1 VGNWVN
7 RESGKMRIKT
17 ILFATLV
24 FQTAVLFGGER
35 QKSSDIVVYLR
46 PEMSQ
51 FWSTATNSTI
61 ALPIDFPE
69 GVESATLEVSG
80 LGYFKTYQITES
92 SDYLLQLSEPASPQT
107 ENVYDLKLTYDN
119 VIVRTARL
127 GCVMS
132 YSSTAR
138 ARTRCILS
146 SEASEWSKIKYRSV
160 IQIPYGMTEFG
171 YQVNGGETITVDTG
185 SGNIASW
192 YAFGPV
198 KRGDQVALSVVIED
212 AVYDAFLFG
221 WGEGFFL
228 HIR

>member
-1 VGNWVN
+1 
-7 RESGKMRIKT
+7 MRIKT

-92 SDYLLQLSEPASPQT
+92 SDYLLQLPEPASPQT
-107 ENVYDLKLTYDN
+107 ENVYDLKLTYSDN
-119 VIVRTARL
+119 TVCSARL

-132 YSSTAR
+132 YSNADR
-138 ARTRCILS
+138 AKMKCILS
-146 SEASEWSKIKYRSV
+146 KEAFEWNKVKYRSV
-160 IQIPYGMTEFG
+160 IQIPYGMTAFE
-171 YQVNGGETITVDTG
+171 YQVNGGDSIPVDTG
-185 SGNIASW
+185 SGKVAGW

-198 KRGDQVALSVVIED
+198 KRGDEIAFSSAIDDV
-212 AVYDAFLFG
+212 VYDAFVFG
-221 WGEGFFL
+221 WGDGFFF
-228 HIR
+228 HVR